1 MSTSYKLLV
10 KTITVLFLS
19 ILSTNLEAQEN
30 DIGSNDLKTSK
41 VIETPTAFK
50 EWIKKIAFSKRY
62 SYRDSLRKARI
73 TSRVFAY
80 QGNTFSEIALLK
92 TFKKAGRKSATLE
105 AFIAYFSIRELPFL
119 VDLDHHLLSGVYLS
133 MRKST
138 FNGYLEL
145 VGTTFMSLYTI
156 DH

>member
-41 VIETPTAFK
+41 EIETPTAFK

-80 QGNTFSEIALLK
+80 QGNTFSEIFCK
-92 TFKKAGRKSATLE
+92 IATGIT
-105 AFIAYFSIRELPFL
+105 ANT
-119 VDLDHHLLSGVYLS
+119 VY
-133 MRKST
+133 
-138 FNGYLEL
+138 
-145 VGTTFMSLYTI
+145 
-156 DH
+156 